1 LWGFVGVNPRGDLR
15 SFIWVDPRRHLA
27 ILRSLIRVVV
37 VSVVIV
43 VVRWSLVAISVRVL
57 RVLASVWVDVRSSSS
72 GRCVVVIVLVLL
84 SLSLFDSL
92 NSF

>member
-1 LWGFVGVNPRGDLR
+1 MWGFVGVNPWRDLC
-15 SFIWVDPRRHLA
+15 SFIRVDPRRHLVS
-27 ILRSLIRVVV
+27 LRSLIRVVV

-57 RVLASVWVDVRSSSS
+57 RVLASVLIDVRSSSS